1 MTWRYR
7 DPFVALCRL
16 DNSASACAAR
26 KSIVWDVGY
35 KPTTA
40 TSTATSTATLCRE
53 RLLEIRANRK
63 EPHYFLLADDSGAK
77 LVGAAAITD

>member
-40 TSTATSTATLCRE
+40 TSTATLCRE
-53 RLLEIRANRK
+53 RLPEIRANRK